1 MSGSPFAE
9 GIEFEETFPDA
20 VVETPV
26 AHEPAPHFTRTTDP
40 ATSDAPEAAYQDKL
54 ERRLREAE
62 SMVKATIARMRLDE
76 EQRLAE
82 WVQRRHKEEERRLAE
97 WADERRAAIERSIE
111 QRLQQRQ
118 VEEQRVAAQRRDN
131 DEERL
136 QQWRAE
142 LEQALCEGIAPRP
155 SADVATATDRPTDA
169 HASLRDAV
177 AATTSARD
185 VGRVLREAVAEVTH
199 TAAFTLSVHRT
210 DRDEVAYRYRVA
222 SDDELGA
229 LLRRDALEDG
239 PQSAAAHMDGW
250 VRAQRTMRVGSRNV
264 TVHTAQGSVRSEG
277 VTVGVLTLQTQ
288 GDAIAEAL
296 LARVDVLI
304 AVCAGHLSA
313 LRDNGSYRSV

>member
-20 VVETPV
+20 VVEAPA
-26 AHEPAPHFTRTTDP
+26 AHEPAPLLTRTTEVTAFD
-40 ATSDAPEAAYQDKL
+40 ATEALYQDRL

-62 SMVKATIARMRLDE
+62 SMVKQTIERMRLDE
-76 EQRLAE
+76 ERRLVE
-82 WVQRRHKEEERRLAE
+82 WVEARRAVEERRLAK
-97 WADERRAAIERSIE
+97 WIDERRAAIELSIE
-111 QRLQQRQ
+111 QGL
-118 VEEQRVAAQRRDN
+118 EQRRAEETRHAQSRRVS

-136 QQWRAE
+136 EQWRAE
-142 LEQALCEGIAPRP
+142 LQKTLTERVAQLQAGERP
-155 SADVATATDRPTDA
+155 LPDSRDG
-169 HASLRDAV
+169 ASLRGRV

-185 VGRVLREAVAEVTH
+185 VGRLLREAVADVTR
-199 TAAFTLSVHRT
+199 TAAFALSIHQT
-210 DRDEVAYRYRVA
+210 DRDEVGYRYRVA

-264 TVHTAQGSVRSEG
+264 TVHTAQGSVRFDG
-277 VTVGVLTLQTQ
+277 ATVGVLTLQTQ
-288 GDAIAEAL
+288 DDAIADAL

-304 AVCAGHLSA
+304 AVCAAHLSA

>member
-20 VVETPV
+20 VVEAPA
-26 AHEPAPHFTRTTDP
+26 AHEPAPRLTRTTAVTAFD
-40 ATSDAPEAAYQDKL
+40 ATEALYQDRL

-62 SMVKATIARMRLDE
+62 SMVKQTIERMRLDE
-76 EQRLAE
+76 ERRLVE
-82 WVQRRHKEEERRLAE
+82 WVDARRAVEERRLAK
-97 WADERRAAIERSIE
+97 WIDERRAAIELSIE
-111 QRLQQRQ
+111 QGL
-118 VEEQRVAAQRRDN
+118 EQRRAEETRHAQSRRVS

-136 QQWRAE
+136 EQWRAE
-142 LEQALCEGIAPRP
+142 LQKTLTERVAQLQAGERP
-155 SADVATATDRPTDA
+155 LSDSRDG
-169 HASLRDAV
+169 ASLRGRV

-185 VGRVLREAVAEVTH
+185 VGRLLREAVADVTR
-199 TAAFTLSVHRT
+199 TAAFALSIHQT

-250 VRAQRTMRVGSRNV
+250 VRAQRTMRAGSRNV
-264 TVHTAQGSVRSEG
+264 TVHTAQGSVRFDG
-277 VTVGVLTLQTQ
+277 ATVGVLTLQTQ
-288 GDAIAEAL
+288 DDAIADAL

-304 AVCAGHLSA
+304 AVCAAHLSA